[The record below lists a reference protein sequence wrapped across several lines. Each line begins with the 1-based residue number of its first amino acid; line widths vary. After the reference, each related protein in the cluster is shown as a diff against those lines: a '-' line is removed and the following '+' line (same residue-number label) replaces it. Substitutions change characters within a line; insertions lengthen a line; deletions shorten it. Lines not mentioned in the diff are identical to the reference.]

1 MPLIM
6 SFRELEEERFVLGE
20 MEPSEEGEWKKV
32 SQMRSIV
39 EAKDAGAKEV
49 EVDDF
54 MLRRFLRARDLNLE
68 RASEMFL
75 RFLKWRRTAVPLGF
89 ISEKKIENELSQ
101 KKVLMLGF
109 SKKGNPMA
117 VGFASKH
124 YPSKRDMEE
133 FRSLVVYYLDKLC
146 ASMPGDQEKFIVIG
160 DLKGWENE
168 LSQKKVLM
176 LGFSKKGNP
185 MAVGFASKHYPSK
198 RDMEEFRSLVVY
210 YLDKLCASMPGDQE
224 KFIVIGD
231 LKGWGYSNCDI
242 RGYLACLEIVQSYY
256 PERLEKAYLIHVPY
270 LFMKA
275 WRIIFP
281 FIDKRTRRKSTE
293 APPG

>member
-1 MPLIM
+1 MRYGRCPYYVV
-6 SFRELEEERFVLGE
+6 SRARGGAVCVGE

-39 EAKDAGAKEV
+39 EAKDAGAK

-89 ISEKKIENELSQ
+89 ISEKKI
-101 KKVLMLGF
+101 
-109 SKKGNPMA
+109 
-117 VGFASKH
+117 
-124 YPSKRDMEE
+124 
-133 FRSLVVYYLDKLC
+133 
-146 ASMPGDQEKFIVIG
+146 
-160 DLKGWENE
+160 ENE

-281 FIDKRTRRKSTE
+281 FIDKRTRSKYIFVDDKDIRSTLLQE
-293 APPG
+293 IDENQLPEMYGGKLKLDLTDAAN